1 MLEKIGLSKIELKR
15 IVTRQMVILFF
26 LPILIAILHSS
37 VAFMALQHISK
48 STSIGRNISVLGSS
62 TIVLRSF
69 LFMQDIYFF
78 LIRSSYLKS
87 VSKVMYTVEDIESIQ
102 NDFCIIKK
110 KIFTDFNK
118 TKDNPLNKQKNLARF
133 LQGFLNWYIH

>member
-26 LPILIAILHSS
+26 LPILIAMLHSS

-62 TIVLRSF
+62 TIVLISF

-118 TKDNPLNKQKNLARF
+118 TKDNPLKKSKNLARF